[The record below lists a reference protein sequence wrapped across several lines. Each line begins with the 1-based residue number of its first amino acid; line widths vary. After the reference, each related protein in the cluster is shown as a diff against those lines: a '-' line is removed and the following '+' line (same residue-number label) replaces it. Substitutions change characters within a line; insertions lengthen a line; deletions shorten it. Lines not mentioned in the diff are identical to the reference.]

1 MDEDLIERFYGP
13 RQLIR
18 ACYLRETDVVLGAN
32 RDGDQY
38 WSLARVG
45 CSGHPTNTSL
55 LTIRRVVD
63 MAGLAEEW
71 NRPWTDEQKAELVRH
86 SAVKMMWEPHDD
98 WAEKVEAGR
107 SLLTLDG
114 EFVNLDGTPHHDKPL
129 SHYLAAPSEPLHG

>member
-71 NRPWTDEQKAELVRH
+71 NRPWTDEQKAERRRLAEQARRIAAVKTGLLISSVVLGLLVVGAGGLYLAVRLVR
-86 SAVKMMWEPHDD
+86 
-98 WAEKVEAGR
+98 
-107 SLLTLDG
+107 
-114 EFVNLDGTPHHDKPL
+114 
-129 SHYLAAPSEPLHG
+129 LAWGGL